1 MEYLPT
7 PLASGGVWLYINN
20 NLNYSVIE
28 QTSTHAFQ
36 ALWIEIHV
44 PKNLLTYN
52 IGDFNINLL
61 KTEICDFEHEFLT
74 SVQSRYF
81 TPTTDKPTRV
91 YNNSATLIDNFFV
104 NNPENVVY
112 SGNVVSDISDH
123 FTQFW
128 IASSVKPDYQSSEKK
143 IRNYLKFSET
153 RFQQDIKTN
162 LIIGN
167 DREIDQEFSC
177 FYRKLNKLINK
188 HEPLKSVSKRKHKQ
202 FLKPCI
208 TYGLKKSIKIKNK
221 LLISGD
227 RKRYK
232 QYRNYLTKLIRVSKR
247 EYLQS
252 YFDQNLTN
260 MKKTW
265 DGINSL
271 INNKQKKRKQI
282 SALKDK
288 QGTVINDPK
297 KLPNIM
303 NTHFETIGKNLA
315 NDVSKSAIS
324 PIFYLNDVSV
334 CESFFFQRVD
344 ATETEEEINGL
355 SSGKAYGLYSVQSA
369 FSDPRWTCSFFVLP
383 ILTF

>member
-44 PKNLLTYN
+44 PKNLPTYI

-123 FTQFW
+123 FTQFC